1 MKKKNHK
8 KKKGNKEMSSQK
20 QKSQNFKFR
29 GKQIL
34 LLGLVALVIS
44 AGYYRW
50 TIEREELASSIPT
63 ANEALPVEAD
73 GGDNKGD
80 ENKDNNVTEQ
90 KSDNNQNDNGGTQNE
105 DIAKLR
111 KDRDSARSASVEEW
125 KKLKADEKSSQ
136 ESRKDAENKIKQATE
151 SADAERRVETQI
163 KAKGYDDCF
172 AYISENGISVTVKG
186 GQIDGSKVAAMKDI
200 IVTETHIPVKN
211 IKINAM

>member
-1 MKKKNHK
+1 
-8 KKKGNKEMSSQK
+8 MSSQK

-73 GGDNKGD
+73 GG
-80 ENKDNNVTEQ
+80 ENKDKNGTEQ
-90 KSDNNQNDNGGTQNE
+90 KSDNNQNDNGGTQSE

-125 KKLKADEKSSQ
+125 KKLKSDEKSSQ

>member
-1 MKKKNHK
+1 
-8 KKKGNKEMSSQK
+8 MSSQK

-80 ENKDNNVTEQ
+80 ENKDNNGTEQ

-125 KKLKADEKSSQ
+125 KKLKSDEKSSQ

>member
-1 MKKKNHK
+1 
-8 KKKGNKEMSSQK
+8 MSSQK

-34 LLGLVALVIS
+34 LLGLVSLVIS

-80 ENKDNNVTEQ
+80 ENKDNNGTEQ
-90 KSDNNQNDNGGTQNE
+90 KSDNNQNDNGGTQSE

-125 KKLKADEKSSQ
+125 KKLKSDEKSSQ

>member
-1 MKKKNHK
+1 
-8 KKKGNKEMSSQK
+8 MSSQK

-125 KKLKADEKSSQ
+125 KKLKSDEKSSQ

-211 IKINAM
+211 IKINAR

>member
-1 MKKKNHK
+1 
-8 KKKGNKEMSSQK
+8 MSSQK

-80 ENKDNNVTEQ
+80 ENKDNDVTEQ
-90 KSDNNQNDNGGTQNE
+90 KSDNNQNDNGSTQNE

-125 KKLKADEKSSQ
+125 KKLKSDEKSSQ

>member
-1 MKKKNHK
+1 
-8 KKKGNKEMSSQK
+8 MSSQK

-73 GGDNKGD
+73 GGDNKVD
-80 ENKDNNVTEQ
+80 ENKDNNGTEQ
-90 KSDNNQNDNGGTQNE
+90 KSDNNQNYNGGTQSE

-125 KKLKADEKSSQ
+125 KKLKSDEKSSQ

>member
-1 MKKKNHK
+1 
-8 KKKGNKEMSSQK
+8 MSSQK

-80 ENKDNNVTEQ
+80 ANKDNNVTEQ

>member
-1 MKKKNHK
+1 
-8 KKKGNKEMSSQK
+8 MSSQK

>member
-1 MKKKNHK
+1 
-8 KKKGNKEMSSQK
+8 MSSQK

-105 DIAKLR
+105 DIAKLC

-125 KKLKADEKSSQ
+125 KKLKSDEKSSQ

>member
-1 MKKKNHK
+1 
-8 KKKGNKEMSSQK
+8 MSSQK

-105 DIAKLR
+105 DIAKL
-111 KDRDSARSASVEEW
+111 
-125 KKLKADEKSSQ
+125 LKSDEKSSQ

>member
-1 MKKKNHK
+1 
-8 KKKGNKEMSSQK
+8 MSSQK

-50 TIEREELASSIPT
+50 TIEREELVSSIPT

-80 ENKDNNVTEQ
+80 ENKDNNGTEQ
-90 KSDNNQNDNGGTQNE
+90 KSDNNQNDNGGTQSE

>member
-1 MKKKNHK
+1 
-8 KKKGNKEMSSQK
+8 MSSQK

-111 KDRDSARSASVEEW
+111 KARDSARSASVEEW
-125 KKLKADEKSSQ
+125 KKLKSDEKSSQ

>member
-1 MKKKNHK
+1 
-8 KKKGNKEMSSQK
+8 MSSQK

-80 ENKDNNVTEQ
+80 ENKDNNGTEQ

>member
-1 MKKKNHK
+1 
-8 KKKGNKEMSSQK
+8 MSSQK

-80 ENKDNNVTEQ
+80 EKKDNNGTEQ
-90 KSDNNQNDNGGTQNE
+90 KSDNNQNDNGGAQSE

-211 IKINAM
+211 IKINAI

>member
-1 MKKKNHK
+1 
-8 KKKGNKEMSSQK
+8 MSSQK

-80 ENKDNNVTEQ
+80 ENKDNNGTEQ
-90 KSDNNQNDNGGTQNE
+90 KSDNNQNDNGGTQSE

-125 KKLKADEKSSQ
+125 KKLKSDEKSSQ

-172 AYISENGISVTVKG
+172 AYISENGISITVKG

>member
-1 MKKKNHK
+1 
-8 KKKGNKEMSSQK
+8 MSSQK

-73 GGDNKGD
+73 GGDDKGD
-80 ENKDNNVTEQ
+80 ENKDNNGTEQ
-90 KSDNNQNDNGGTQNE
+90 KSDNNQN
-105 DIAKLR
+105 
-111 KDRDSARSASVEEW
+111 DRDSARSASVEEW
-125 KKLKADEKSSQ
+125 KKLKSDEKSSQ

>member
-1 MKKKNHK
+1 
-8 KKKGNKEMSSQK
+8 MSSQK

-63 ANEALPVEAD
+63 ANEVLPVEAD

-80 ENKDNNVTEQ
+80 ENKDNNGTEQ

-125 KKLKADEKSSQ
+125 KKLKSDEKSSQ

>member
-1 MKKKNHK
+1 
-8 KKKGNKEMSSQK
+8 MSSQK

-90 KSDNNQNDNGGTQNE
+90 KSDNNQNDNGGTQSE

-125 KKLKADEKSSQ
+125 KKLKSDEKSSQ

>member
-1 MKKKNHK
+1 
-8 KKKGNKEMSSQK
+8 MSSQK

-80 ENKDNNVTEQ
+80 ENKDNNGTEQ
-90 KSDNNQNDNGGTQNE
+90 KSDNNQNDNGGTQSE

-163 KAKGYDDCF
+163 KAKGYDDCL

-211 IKINAM
+211 IKINAI

>member
-1 MKKKNHK
+1 
-8 KKKGNKEMSSQK
+8 MSSQK

-80 ENKDNNVTEQ
+80 ENKDNNVTKQ
-90 KSDNNQNDNGGTQNE
+90 KSDNNQNDNGGTQSE

-125 KKLKADEKSSQ
+125 KKLKSDEKSSQ

>member
-1 MKKKNHK
+1 
-8 KKKGNKEMSSQK
+8 MSSQK

-125 KKLKADEKSSQ
+125 KKLKSDEKSSQ
-136 ESRKDAENKIKQATE
+136 ESRPNQPMPNAASKRKLRQ
-151 SADAERRVETQI
+151 
-163 KAKGYDDCF
+163 KAMMI
-172 AYISENGISVTVKG
+172 ALHT
-186 GQIDGSKVAAMKDI
+186 
-200 IVTETHIPVKN
+200 
-211 IKINAM
+211 

>member
-1 MKKKNHK
+1 
-8 KKKGNKEMSSQK
+8 MSSQK

-80 ENKDNNVTEQ
+80 ENKDNNGTEQ

-125 KKLKADEKSSQ
+125 KKLKSDEKSSQ

-163 KAKGYDDCF
+163 KAKGYDVCF

>member
-1 MKKKNHK
+1 
-8 KKKGNKEMSSQK
+8 MSSQK

-80 ENKDNNVTEQ
+80 ENKDNNGTEQ
-90 KSDNNQNDNGGTQNE
+90 KSGNNQNDNGGTQSE

-151 SADAERRVETQI
+151 SADAERRVETQM

>member
-1 MKKKNHK
+1 
-8 KKKGNKEMSSQK
+8 MSSQK

-111 KDRDSARSASVEEW
+111 KDRDSARSASDEEW
-125 KKLKADEKSSQ
+125 KKLKSDEKSSQ

>member
-1 MKKKNHK
+1 
-8 KKKGNKEMSSQK
+8 MSSQK

-44 AGYYRW
+44 AGYHRR

-63 ANEALPVEAD
+63 AHEALPVEAD

-80 ENKDNNVTEQ
+80 ENKDNNGTEQ
-90 KSDNNQNDNGGTQNE
+90 KSDNNQNDNGGTQSE

>member
-1 MKKKNHK
+1 
-8 KKKGNKEMSSQK
+8 MSSQK

-73 GGDNKGD
+73 GGDNKDD

>member
-1 MKKKNHK
+1 
-8 KKKGNKEMSSQK
+8 MSSQK

-50 TIEREELASSIPT
+50 TLEREELASSIPT

-73 GGDNKGD
+73 SGDNKGD
-80 ENKDNNVTEQ
+80 ENKDNNGTEQ
-90 KSDNNQNDNGGTQNE
+90 KSGNNQNDNGGTQSE

-125 KKLKADEKSSQ
+125 KKLKSDEKSSQ

>member
-1 MKKKNHK
+1 
-8 KKKGNKEMSSQK
+8 MSSQK

-50 TIEREELASSIPT
+50 TNEREELASSIPT

-125 KKLKADEKSSQ
+125 KKLKSDEKSSQ

>member
-1 MKKKNHK
+1 
-8 KKKGNKEMSSQK
+8 MSSQK

-63 ANEALPVEAD
+63 ANEALPVKAD

-80 ENKDNNVTEQ
+80 ENKDNNGTEQ
-90 KSDNNQNDNGGTQNE
+90 KSDNNQNDNGGTQSE

-125 KKLKADEKSSQ
+125 KKLKSDEKSSQ

-211 IKINAM
+211 IKIYAM

>member
-1 MKKKNHK
+1 
-8 KKKGNKEMSSQK
+8 MSSQK

-90 KSDNNQNDNGGTQNE
+90 KSDNNQNDNGGTQSE

-211 IKINAM
+211 IKINAI

>member
-1 MKKKNHK
+1 
-8 KKKGNKEMSSQK
+8 MSSQK

-63 ANEALPVEAD
+63 ANEVLPVEAD

-90 KSDNNQNDNGGTQNE
+90 KSDNNQNDNGGTQSE

>member
-1 MKKKNHK
+1 
-8 KKKGNKEMSSQK
+8 MSSQK

-50 TIEREELASSIPT
+50 IIEREELASSIPT

-125 KKLKADEKSSQ
+125 KKLKSDEKSSQ

>member
-1 MKKKNHK
+1 
-8 KKKGNKEMSSQK
+8 MSSQK

-90 KSDNNQNDNGGTQNE
+90 KSDNNQNDNGGTRNE

>member
-1 MKKKNHK
+1 
-8 KKKGNKEMSSQK
+8 MSSQK

-63 ANEALPVEAD
+63 AIEALPVEAD

-125 KKLKADEKSSQ
+125 KKLKSDEKSSQ

>member
-1 MKKKNHK
+1 
-8 KKKGNKEMSSQK
+8 MSSQK

-125 KKLKADEKSSQ
+125 KKLKSDEKSSQ
-136 ESRKDAENKIKQATE
+136 ESRKGAENKIKQATE

-186 GQIDGSKVAAMKDI
+186 GDRIDGSKVAAMKDI

>member
-1 MKKKNHK
+1 
-8 KKKGNKEMSSQK
+8 MSSQK

-80 ENKDNNVTEQ
+80 ENKDNNVTDQ

-125 KKLKADEKSSQ
+125 KKLKSDEKSSQ

>member
-1 MKKKNHK
+1 
-8 KKKGNKEMSSQK
+8 MSSQK

-90 KSDNNQNDNGGTQNE
+90 KSDNNQNANGGTQNE

-125 KKLKADEKSSQ
+125 KKLKSDEKSSQ

>member
-1 MKKKNHK
+1 
-8 KKKGNKEMSSQK
+8 MSSQK

-125 KKLKADEKSSQ
+125 KKLKSDEKSSQ

-163 KAKGYDDCF
+163 KAKGYDDCL

>member
-1 MKKKNHK
+1 
-8 KKKGNKEMSSQK
+8 MSSQK

-125 KKLKADEKSSQ
+125 KKLKSDEKSSQ